1 MQAQGKLFDGEVPRY
16 KSTFSAFKEIIQTQG
31 LQGLYTGVGPTV
43 KRAAILTATQVSA
56 PVVSIR
62 SYCKCKLWEHWYMAE
77 WTFDLQSHADL
88 HIKYL
93 LEDVVNEFPWLF
105 P

>member
-16 KSTFSAFKEIIQTQG
+16 KSTFSAFKEIIQTQS

-56 PVVSIR
+56 PVVI
-62 SYCKCKLWEHWYMAE
+62 
-77 WTFDLQSHADL
+77 
-88 HIKYL
+88 
-93 LEDVVNEFPWLF
+93 VNVNYGNIGIWQNGRLTWNHMPIYI
-105 P
+105 

>member
-56 PVVSIR
+56 PLFQFVVI
-62 SYCKCKLWEHWYMAE
+62 
-77 WTFDLQSHADL
+77 
-88 HIKYL
+88 
-93 LEDVVNEFPWLF
+93 VNVNYGNIGIWQNGRLTCNRMPIYI
-105 P
+105 